1 MRAFQIIA
9 KRIAAIQKTTP
20 ILLCIDGID
29 GSGKTFFARKLAA
42 AVAQTGK
49 NVVLCAVDDFHNPQ
63 KIRYQKG
70 QFSPLGFYEDSYNY
84 RRLIADLLLPF
95 ATGRGSYIA
104 ALFDVDRDLSLATKR
119 QPVPENAVLIVEGIL
134 VLAEESVRE
143 RLDLR
148 IFIDTDADLRLAR
161 RLQRDIDERGRTISL
176 VLKQYMETVRPM
188 YLEYVDP
195 SKRHADL
202 IIPGGFNPQAVAL
215 VRALIASR
223 MQPQS
228 L

>member
-119 QPVPENAVLIVEGIL
+119 QPVPENAVLIVEGIFL
-134 VLAEESVRE
+134 QRSILANYWDLKIFLEVDFETALNRTVARAKDIRRIGQKAAIIERYQTRYIPGQALYFAEAKPRQNADIVIDNSDYANPLVRE
-143 RLDLR
+143 KTQLR
-148 IFIDTDADLRLAR
+148 SLRWE
-161 RLQRDIDERGRTISL
+161 Q
-176 VLKQYMETVRPM
+176 
-188 YLEYVDP
+188 
-195 SKRHADL
+195 
-202 IIPGGFNPQAVAL
+202 
-215 VRALIASR
+215 
-223 MQPQS
+223 
-228 L
+228 